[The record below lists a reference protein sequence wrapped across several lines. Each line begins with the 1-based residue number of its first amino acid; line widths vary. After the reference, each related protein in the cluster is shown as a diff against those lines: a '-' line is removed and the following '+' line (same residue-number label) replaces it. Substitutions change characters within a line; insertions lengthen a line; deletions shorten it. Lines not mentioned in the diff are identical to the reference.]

1 MSTPVTVREYA
12 WLGVDPGTHSLDY
25 GKVSESAFGYLC
37 RLSED
42 FSRTGARLAQLNGRR
57 QLRLDNYVGVVRTPC
72 GTTIEV
78 LPKIHGASDS
88 ISASRELLRKLIGA
102 ALSLP
107 VREVG
112 EASLQSFEAPLSEWV
127 IRQFLGHLELLVK
140 RGVRFDYLT
149 VEEELP
155 YLRGRLNLDAQL
167 RQPPG
172 RAHRFQVRHDDYLA
186 DCPENRLLRK
196 ALDRCRRSTSDPE
209 NWRLAQEL
217 TFRLAEVTASTDQAA
232 DFLSWRDG
240 RLMGHYRAVKP
251 WCKLVLTREQ
261 PLAVFG
267 ATEGLSLLFPMQRL
281 FEGYVAA
288 WFRRRVAAGTTVR
301 TPAASESLCTHDGNP
316 MFQLEPDI
324 YVTRESERWILD
336 TKWKALES
344 TDRANK
350 YHLSQTDLY
359 QMFAYGHCYLGG
371 AGAMALIFP
380 RHEGFREPLAPFDF
394 GGGLVLHVLP
404 FDLERDEL
412 IGAERLGLPFNTKE
426 AHKLLADSGARLSGP
441 PGLPAGG
448 DVI

>member
-1 MSTPVTVREYA
+1 MRTPVTVREYA
-12 WLGVDPGTHSLDY
+12 RLGVDPGPDSLDY
-25 GKVSESAFGYLC
+25 GKVSESAFDYLC
-37 RLSED
+37 RLSEG
-42 FSRTGARLAQLNGRR
+42 FSRTGARLAELEGRR

-72 GTTIEV
+72 GTTVEV

-88 ISASRELLRKLIGA
+88 KIASRALLGKLIGA

-112 EASLQSFEAPLSEWV
+112 VASLQSFEVPLSEWV
-127 IRQFLGHLELLVK
+127 FRHFLGHLELLVK

-172 RAHRFQVRHDDYLA
+172 RAHRFQVRHDDYVA

-196 ALDRCRRSTSDPE
+196 ALDRCRRVTSDPE

-217 TFRLAEVTASTDQAA
+217 TFRLAEVPASTSQAA
-232 DFLSWRDG
+232 DFRSWRDG

-251 WCKLVLTREQ
+251 WCELVLTREQ

-281 FEGYVAA
+281 FESYVAA
-288 WFRRRVAAGTTVR
+288 WLRRRVAAGVVVR
-301 TPAASESLCTHDGNP
+301 TPAASESLCVHDGSP

-324 YVTRESERWILD
+324 YLAHEAARWVLD
-336 TKWKALES
+336 TKWKALEGA
-344 TDRANK
+344 DRENK
-350 YHLSQTDLY
+350 YHLAQTDLY
-359 QMFAYGHCYLGG
+359 QLFVYGHRYLDG

-380 RHEGFREPLAPFDF
+380 RHEGFRKPLAPFDF
-394 GGGLVLHVLP
+394 GGGLMLHVLP
-404 FDLERDEL
+404 FDLECDEL
-412 IGAERLGLPFNTKE
+412 IGGERLGLPFNTKGSE
-426 AHKLLADSGARLSGP
+426 QAAA
-441 PGLPAGG
+441 
-448 DVI
+448 